1 MGGRLIRLFSEAYEN
16 KAERRKTGFRKP
28 GVRETDIKRDRN

>member
-16 KAERRKTGFRKP
+16 HAERRKTGSRKP
-28 GVRETDIKRDRN
+28 GVGKTDIKRDRN